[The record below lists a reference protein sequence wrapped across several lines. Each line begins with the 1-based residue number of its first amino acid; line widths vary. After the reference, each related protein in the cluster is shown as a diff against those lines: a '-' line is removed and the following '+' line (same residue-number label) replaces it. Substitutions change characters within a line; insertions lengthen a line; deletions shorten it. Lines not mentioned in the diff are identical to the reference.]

1 MATSDKVS
9 TRQDVKGTSIIIML
23 KGMEGAIWACAS
35 NEAQNAHFLP
45 TNTAITQLLKMTTET
60 SEEVS
65 TRQDVKGTSIII
77 NIK

>member
-1 MATSDKVS
+1 MATSDEVS
-9 TRQDVKGTSIIIML
+9 TGQEVIKETSIIML
-23 KGMEGAIWACAS
+23 KEIEGAIWACVS
-35 NEAQNAHFLP
+35 NQAQNAHFLP
-45 TNTAITQLLKMTTET
+45 TNTTITQHMKMTMET